1 MISAIVLISVA
12 PDAVRQA
19 GEQLAAFP
27 RISEVYSTSGRHDL
41 VAMVR
46 ARTTDDVAD
55 VVTEEILT
63 VPGVKQTETLIA
75 FRVHSR
81 YDLERIFSIG
91 FDQ

>member
-1 MISAIVLISVA
+1 
-12 PDAVRQA
+12 
-19 GEQLAAFP
+19 
-27 RISEVYSTSGRHDL
+27 
-41 VAMVR
+41 MVR